1 MESNHGQKTVA
12 NLPMCISNT
21 NYRSS
26 TMNNLLNKLYLK
38 VDVAMR
44 YAKENPADILLGF
57 IALALFDIEQDVD
70 ELEELL
76 GE

>member
-1 MESNHGQKTVA
+1 
-12 NLPMCISNT
+12 
-21 NYRSS
+21 
-26 TMNNLLNKLYLK
+26 MNNLLNNLYLK
-38 VDVAMR
+38 IDEAIQ

-70 ELEELL
+70 ELEDIL